1 MALCANATVVDLV
14 RAEQPSASLS
24 YYSSLIG
31 QLRGLPGLDNY
42 RLEVVGNPGIHTAA
56 YALLGHAALAGGYET
71 QEQNALNGILNDPAR
86 LNPTSYKV
94 WLDNNAVGY
103 VALDRARTQDYA
115 EYTLVSRTR
124 LRYLTELSRSTRWI
138 LYRVGDPTPIVP
150 TPQRLLSATQAR
162 MRVQVPCACSFYVRV
177 RYSKF
182 LGATAGAAGAKSSAR
197 LKDDGNGWTIVTTPA
212 PGVYVFDGDF
222 TRPLR

>member
-1 MALCANATVVDLV
+1 M
-14 RAEQPSASLS
+14 
-24 YYSSLIG
+24 
-31 QLRGLPGLDNY
+31 
-42 RLEVVGNPGIHTAA
+42 
-56 YALLGHAALAGGYET
+56 
-71 QEQNALNGILNDPAR
+71 
-86 LNPTSYKV
+86 

-124 LRYLTELSRSTRWI
+124 LRYLTEISRSTRWI

-150 TPQRLLSATQAR
+150 PPQRLLSATQAQ

-182 LGATAGAAGAKSSAR
+182 LGATRRARPAPSPRAR
-197 LKDDGNGWTIVTTPA
+197 LNDDGNGWTVVTTPA